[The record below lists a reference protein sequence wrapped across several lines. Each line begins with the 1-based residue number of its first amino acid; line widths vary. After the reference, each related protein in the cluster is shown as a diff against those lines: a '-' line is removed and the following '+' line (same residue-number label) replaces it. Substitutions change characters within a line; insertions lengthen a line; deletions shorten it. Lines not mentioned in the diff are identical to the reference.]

1 MPRPTLEGLQL
12 QNTSLK
18 QEVTDLQK
26 KLADRERTLQHV
38 IEVKD
43 RAEAEIQQVHAA
55 LDGIPNCPPREYSVE
70 VSYGTEKR
78 DRRLLARFIGYLAT
92 R

>member
-1 MPRPTLEGLQL
+1 MPRPTLEGLQV

-18 QEVTDLQK
+18 QEITDLEK
-26 KLADRERTLQHV
+26 KLADKEKFLQRV

-43 RAEAEIQQVHAA
+43 KAETEIQQIHAA

-70 VSYGTEKR
+70 VSYGTE
-78 DRRLLARFIGYLAT
+78 RRERGLLARFIGYLAT